1 MNTTKQASTAHPRK
15 AFVVLFLIEIW
26 ERFGYYGAA
35 SLLVLFMVE
44 RYRLTDTRATLIW
57 GAFSALVYSM
67 PMIGGYIGDRILGAR
82 RTMVLG
88 AITLG
93 LGYLLLA
100 VPLPTTFFGAM
111 GLIAIGNGLFKV
123 NPNNLVSRLYEG
135 DESKLDVVFTLYYMS
150 LNIGS
155 FVSIWLTPF
164 VKNHPSWGFHFLGI
178 YVDSWHLAFGLSAI
192 GLTLGLLNYGVFK
205 RYVKP
210 YGTKPDF
217 QRLHVGKLGGII
229 GGTVIAAYI
238 LAQIIQHK
246 AVAIGVVALLALIMI
261 GIFVKLIAG
270 GEKTQRNRIVA
281 CVIFTAMSIIWA
293 IYNQQIYT
301 SLTLFALRNV
311 HHEIAGFHVAPAQF
325 QDLNQFWLIVFSPI
339 LAWLYHRMM
348 KSKRGDFSIATK
360 YAAGL
365 YLVGGAYLLY
375 AASGWTAHGGMV
387 SSWWLVAGYAFQS
400 LGELLI
406 SALGFSM
413 VTRLVPERVRGI
425 LMGAWF
431 LGMGVSLYIG
441 GAIASLASVPTG
453 VTDPVQTLSI
463 YVTLFFWLGIG
474 AVAAAIIATLLI
486 PLLKRLMVDPNLANT
501 DVSKPSLNQASALSS
516 SEMNRPTSFR

>member
-1 MNTTKQASTAHPRK
+1 MDTTSETRAASPRK
-15 AFVVLFLIEIW
+15 AFVVLCLVELW
-26 ERFGYYGAA
+26 ERFGYYGMG
-35 SLLVLFMVE
+35 SLMVLFMVE
-44 RYRLTDTRATLIW
+44 RYGLTDTRAALIW
-57 GAFSALVYSM
+57 GAFSALIYST

-88 AITLG
+88 AMTLG

-100 VPLPTTFFGAM
+100 VPLPATFFGAL
-111 GLIAIGNGLFKV
+111 GLMAVGNGLFKV

-135 DESKLDVVFTLYYMS
+135 GGSKLDVVFTLYYMS

-164 VKNHPSWGFHFLGI
+164 IKDHPSWGFHFLGL

-192 GLTLGLLNYGVFK
+192 GLTLGLLNYGVFQ

-217 QRLHVGKLGGII
+217 QKLNLGKLGGII
-229 GGTVIAAYI
+229 GGAVVAAYI

-246 AVAIGVVALLALIMI
+246 AVAIGVVALLGLVAIA
-261 GIFVKLIAG
+261 IFVRLIASS
-270 GEKTQRNRIVA
+270 EKAQRNRIVA
-281 CVIFTAMSIIWA
+281 CLIFAAMSVVWA
-293 IYNQQIYT
+293 VYNQQIYT

-325 QDLNQFWLIVFSPI
+325 QDLNQFWLIVFGPM
-339 LAWLYHRMM
+339 LAWLYHRLMT
-348 KSKRGDFSIATK
+348 SRRGDFSIAAK
-360 YAAGL
+360 YAVGL
-365 YLVGGAYLLY
+365 YLVSGAYLLY
-375 AASGWTAHGGMV
+375 AASGLTAEAGLV

-406 SALGFSM
+406 SALGFAM
-413 VTRLVPERVRGI
+413 VTRLVPERLRGI

-431 LGMGVSLYIG
+431 LGMGVSMYVG
-441 GAIASLASVPTG
+441 GAIAGLASIPKG
-453 VTDPVQTLSI
+453 VTDPVQTLPI
-463 YVTLFFWLGIG
+463 YLGLFFWLGIG
-474 AVAAAIIATLLI
+474 ALAAAIIATLLI
-486 PLLKRLMVDPNLANT
+486 PLLKRLIAEPSPADTAANA
-501 DVSKPSLNQASALSS
+501 PRLGQASALSS
-516 SEMNRPTSFR
+516 SVRNE